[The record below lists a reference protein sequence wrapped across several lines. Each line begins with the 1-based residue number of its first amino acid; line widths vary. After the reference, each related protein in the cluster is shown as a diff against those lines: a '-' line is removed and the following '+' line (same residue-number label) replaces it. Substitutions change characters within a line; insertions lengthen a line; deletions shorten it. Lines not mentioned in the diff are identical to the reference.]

1 VIERPWWPASEGAAA
16 STPETET
23 CSGTRRRRLGRRFPT
38 IISSAGGCYAKL
50 ESMRTR
56 LGGQGDVTGD
66 DDGMSWPVADGGSST
81 CGDDERDHATGLG
94 LAC

>member
-1 VIERPWWPASEGAAA
+1 VHARDRDAWRRAAL
-16 STPETET
+16 
-23 CSGTRRRRLGRRFPT
+23 RRRRLGRGFPA

-56 LGGQGDVTGD
+56 SWGRGDVTGD
-66 DDGMSWPVADGGSST
+66 GDGMLWTAADGGSLV
-81 CGDDERDHATGLG
+81 CGGDERDHATGLD